1 MPRKKKVEEIYQ
13 KKSPREH
20 VLLRPDTY
28 VGSIERET
36 QKVFVM
42 DESEGVMRMVEQ
54 NVDFVPALYKI
65 FDEILVN
72 AADNKQRDPSMRE
85 IRIKIDIER
94 GFVQIKNDGKGIPVE
109 MHKEQGMFVPELI
122 FGNLLTSSNYND
134 SDKKTVGGRNGF
146 GAKLANIFSTRFI
159 VDTVDTENGKRYKQ
173 TWRNNMEQREEP
185 QITDCGRSKDYTS
198 VTFYPDFRRF
208 NMTSF
213 ENEDIVKLFIKRV
226 YDVAGTTASDLKVY
240 LFVSGESKLA
250 DRPNG
255 QLPVKD
261 FEGYCKLF
269 MEEGAKRK
277 STYWQFGN
285 KETDRWEVVFALSPD
300 NEHRQ
305 ISHVNNIWTIKGG
318 SHVNYI
324 MRQFVK
330 YFKDNFK
337 SKSKKVKEMLKPK
350 MIKDHVTV
358 FINALIVNPA
368 FSSQTKE
375 ELKTKTTAFGSTC
388 IVPEAPM
395 KSLSNK
401 IKAQIKEFLSFKL
414 EQSAT
419 KTDGTKKKRLVLPP
433 EIDDAN
439 DAGGRYSAN
448 CTLIVTEGLSAK
460 TLAVAGVTELPG
472 SKNRFGIFPL
482 RGKLLNV
489 REASTAQILKNKEIT
504 QLKQVLG
511 LRTTFKYE
519 QEKEIKTLRYGKIM
533 IMTDQD
539 TDGSHIKGLVINL
552 FHSMWPNLVQKK
564 LFGPRGN
571 ESFLEQFITPIVVVS
586 RKGKKKAFYTVP
598 KYEQWK
604 AANNNGKGWKTK
616 YYKGLGTW
624 QRKEGK
630 EHFRKLDAH
639 RIAFRYTKRQDLD
652 TTTGREMGNEND
664 RALVKAFAKSEADAR
679 KQWIASCEE
688 DTFLDF
694 EAMGDSFGANKR
706 VSYKD
711 FVDRELILFSAYDLK
726 RSVPSIWDGL
736 KPGQR
741 KILYCCFLKNNL
753 SKEIRVAQLGGYVSE
768 KSAYHHG
775 ETSLYMTIVGMAQD
789 YVGSNN
795 INLLCPNGMFGS
807 RIRGG
812 KDSASPRYIHT
823 KLAPITR
830 RLFIPSDDMI
840 LNYQDDDGYPVEP
853 THYTPIIP
861 LILVNGALGIGTGW
875 STSIPNFNPSDIIKN
890 IRRKLVGDDWT
901 TMKPYYRGF
910 KGTIEECKSAEPE
923 RCKAYQSKGSAEVI
937 NTYTDNDGN
946 QWSTIQVTELPIGK
960 WTEDFKK
967 LLMDLEEAEQIEGVN
982 NMSSDIDV
990 AFTFNIMHRER
1001 PSKGSKRS
1009 GGKKSASLSVSGSV
1023 SPSSE
1028 SKTSSKVKCK
1038 KKLYFQGELTDDFL
1052 KDIMCLSSMSLTN
1065 MVLFGTDGKIRRY
1078 DSVEAILEEFYVGR
1092 LGAYSQRKKAMLQSM
1107 EHNLLK
1113 ISNQAK
1119 FVVMVINNELKVSNR
1134 KRLDVVRSLRDN
1146 GFECWA
1152 PNKRDSN
1159 TLKNR
1164 RRRRNRRCHRRR
1176 RR

>member
-42 DESEGVMRMVEQ
+42 DESEGVMKMVEQ

-72 AADNKQRDPSMRE
+72 AADNKQRDPSMKE
-85 IRIKIDIER
+85 IRIKINMNR
-94 GFVQIKNDGKGIPVE
+94 GSIQIKNDGKGIPVE
-109 MHKEQGMFVPELI
+109 MHSEHKMFVPELI

-134 SDKKTVGGRNGF
+134 TDQKTVGGRNGF

-159 VDTVDTENGKRYKQ
+159 VETVDTENHKKYSQ
-173 TWRNNMEQREEP
+173 TWRNNMEMKEEAI
-185 QITDCGRSKDYTS
+185 ITEPRSKERDFTS
-198 VTFYPDFRRF
+198 VTFYPDFKRF
-208 NMTSF
+208 NMKSL

-226 YDVAGTTASDLKVY
+226 YDVAGTTAKDLKVY
-240 LFVSGESKLA
+240 LYIVGDSKLA

-255 QLPVKD
+255 QLEVRD
-261 FEGYCKLF
+261 FEGYAKLF
-269 MEEGAKRK
+269 LAEGAKK
-277 STYWQFGN
+277 KTNFWQFGD
-285 KETDRWEVVFALSPD
+285 KEKDRWEVIFALSPD

-318 SHVNYI
+318 SHVNYVI
-324 MRQFVK
+324 NQFVK
-330 YFKDNFK
+330 YFKTNFK
-337 SKSKKVKEMLKPK
+337 TRGNAMKEMLKPM
-350 MIKDHVTV
+350 MIKNHIMI

-375 ELKTKTTAFGSTC
+375 ELKTKSSQFGSTC
-388 IVPEAPM
+388 LVPEATM
-395 KSLSNK
+395 KSMTGK
-401 IKAQIKEFLSFKL
+401 IKAQIKEFLTFKM

-419 KTDGTKKKRLVLPP
+419 KTDGRKKKRLVLPP

-439 DAGGRYSAN
+439 DAGGAHSAD

-460 TLAVAGVTELPG
+460 TLAVAGITELPG

-489 REASTAQILKNKEIT
+489 REASTATILKNKEIT
-504 QLKQVLG
+504 QMKQVLG
-511 LRTTFKYE
+511 LRTDFKYE
-519 QEKEIKTLRYGKIM
+519 LQKQIKSLRYGKVM

-552 FHSMWPNLVQKK
+552 FHSMWPNLVRKK
-564 LFGPRGN
+564 LFGPNGD

-586 RKGKKKAFYTVP
+586 RRGRKIPFYTVP
-598 KYEQWK
+598 KYEKWK
-604 AANNNGKGWKTK
+604 LENDNGKGWSTK

-639 RIAFRYTKRQDLD
+639 RIAFRYTKRQAIDMD
-652 TTTGREMGNEND
+652 TGREMGNEND
-664 RALVKAFAKSEADAR
+664 LAIEKAFDKTKADLR
-679 KQWIASCEE
+679 KTWIASCED
-688 DTFLDF
+688 DTYLDF
-694 EAMGDSFGANKR
+694 EAMGDAFGANKR

-726 RSVPSIWDGL
+726 RSVPSVFDGL

-741 KILYCCFLKNNL
+741 KVLYCCFLKNNL

-775 ETSLYMTIVGMAQD
+775 EASLYGTIVAMAQD
-789 YVGSNN
+789 YMGSNN
-795 INLLCPNGMFGS
+795 INLLAPNGMFGS

-823 KLAPITR
+823 KLSPITR
-830 RLFIPSDDMI
+830 RMFIPSDDMI

-853 THYTPIIP
+853 THYVPIIP
-861 LILVNGALGIGTGW
+861 MVLINGALGIGTGW

-910 KGTIEECKSAEPE
+910 KGQIEECKSSEPE
-923 RCKAYQSKGSAEVI
+923 RCRAYRSKGIVEVI
-937 NTYTDNDGN
+937 NTYTDGDGN
-946 QWSTIQVTELPIGK
+946 QWSTIQVNELPIGV

-967 LLMDLEEAEQIEGVN
+967 LLMDLEENEQIEGVPCCVFD
-982 NMSSDIDV
+982 M
-990 AFTFNIMHRER
+990 ARCCA
-1001 PSKGSKRS
+1001 RS
-1009 GGKKSASLSVSGSV
+1009 GADL
-1023 SPSSE
+1023 SSE
-1028 SKTSSKVKCK
+1028 
-1038 KKLYFQGELTDDFL
+1038 EHP
-1052 KDIMCLSSMSLTN
+1052 
-1065 MVLFGTDGKIRRY
+1065 
-1078 DSVEAILEEFYVGR
+1078 
-1092 LGAYSQRKKAMLQSM
+1092 QS
-1107 EHNLLK
+1107 ERAQHLA
-1113 ISNQAK
+1113 ISNTQRQNSA
-1119 FVVMVINNELKVSNR
+1119 N
-1134 KRLDVVRSLRDN
+1134 
-1146 GFECWA
+1146 
-1152 PNKRDSN
+1152 
-1159 TLKNR
+1159 
-1164 RRRRNRRCHRRR
+1164 H
-1176 RR
+1176 